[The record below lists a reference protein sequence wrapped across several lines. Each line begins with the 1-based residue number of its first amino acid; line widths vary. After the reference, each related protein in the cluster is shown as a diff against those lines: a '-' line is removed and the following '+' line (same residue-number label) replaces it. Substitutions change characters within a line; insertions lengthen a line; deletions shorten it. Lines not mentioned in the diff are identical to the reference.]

1 MCECVLYNWC
11 LAFKQ
16 LRARSVSDGVWAFKP
31 MLLLGLFQSVSP
43 MKRTVENIKDPL
55 FRFFEREVNAGVRLL
70 ADVRRDMTEVKAVCQ
85 GEKKATNHHRTL
97 MSELAKG
104 SSIKRRV
111 EAKHGGRQ

>member
-1 MCECVLYNWC
+1 MFQNLYDCICTSVFYIIGAWPLSSCV
-11 LAFKQ
+11 
-16 LRARSVSDGVWAFKP
+16 
-31 MLLLGLFQSVSP
+31 LGLFQSVSP

-111 EAKHGGRQ
+111 EARHDGRQ